1 MEQNPLPPAKKNSD
15 FPMTQP
21 INKDVMEL
29 VAGGGKPKQV
39 PEVEKA
45 KNDLRRVIKQ
55 VGVDPQ
61 KVIQAGKYAEAA
73 LKNPEM
79 YPMAIQNAVQAGLLT
94 QDQVPKEPGV
104 NWQLLAQGIT
114 AGRLTAELVQEGK
127 L

>member
-1 MEQNPLPPAKKNSD
+1 MDQKTSPPAKKISD

-29 VAGGGKPKQV
+29 VASGGKPKQA

-55 VGVDPQ
+55 VGIDPQ
-61 KVIQAGKYAEAA
+61 RIIQAGKYAQAA
-73 LKNPEM
+73 LKNPAM
-79 YPMAIQNAVQAGLLT
+79 YPMAIQNAVQNGLLT

-104 NWQLLAQGIT
+104 NWKLLAQGIT
-114 AGRLTAELVQEGK
+114 AGKLTAELVQEGK
-127 L
+127 V

>member
-1 MEQNPLPPAKKNSD
+1 MNQKNTPLPPEKSG
-15 FPMTQP
+15 FPTTQP

-29 VAGGGKPKQV
+29 VAGGKKPKQV

-94 QDQVPKEPGV
+94 QDQVPKDPGV

-114 AGRLTAELVQEGK
+114 AGRLTAELVAEGE